1 MATAKAFDTYVDG
14 LNDILRAFRK
24 LPKEASAEM
33 RVASQAVADKHMAP
47 AWRNAALRYAGP
59 WGEGIAG
66 SVRAKKDRVPAV
78 SIGYKKKIFSGGA
91 SSITVRY
98 PSDMG
103 NRGKAGP
110 YRYTDDGPQG
120 TPVAFGEGSNWMVNV
135 KNYKPAAM
143 QEWTKAVD
151 RIVMKWG
158 TF

>member
-1 MATAKAFDTYVDG
+1 MATTKAFDTYVGG

-59 WGEGIAG
+59 WGDEIAK

-78 SIGYKKKIFSGGA
+78 SIGYKKKVFSGGA

-103 NRGKAGP
+103 NRGLSGD
-110 YRYTDDGPQG
+110 R
-120 TPVAFGEGSNWMVNV
+120 TPPAFGEGTDWMVNV

-143 QEWTKAVD
+143 QEWAKAVD

-158 TF
+158 IL